1 MGRCSVQHNANVVHS
16 HIKFISCVGSDQHGK
31 NIVTQLNKLGIDT
44 DDVHIARGK
53 ATATYQAVLDA
64 EGDLYCA
71 IADMHVMA
79 DVDTGLVESAF
90 ADIQSNGL
98 PLLVVV
104 DGNLSHDVFP
114 IYVAIAHN
122 LLFLYGLNQR
132 L

>member
-1 MGRCSVQHNANVVHS
+1 M
-16 HIKFISCVGSDQHGK
+16 
-31 NIVTQLNKLGIDT
+31 
-44 DDVHIARGK
+44 HIARGK

-79 DVDTGLVESAF
+79 DMDTCLVESAF

-104 DGNLSHDVFP
+104 DGNLSHDVFS
-114 IYVAIAHN
+114 YLCRCCTEFAIPLWFEPTSVEKAK
-122 LLFLYGLNQR
+122 LVDCDTVGFLHFISPNELNYNRFTTNYLTAQIQKI
-132 L
+132 

>member
-1 MGRCSVQHNANVVHS
+1 MGRCSFRPNKNVVHR
-16 HIKFISCVGSDQHGK
+16 HIKFISCVGSDQQA

-53 ATATYQAVLDA
+53 PAIPSSF
-64 EGDLYCA
+64 GRRGFICA

-79 DVDTGLVESAF
+79 DMDTGLVESAF

-98 PLLVVV
+98 PSLVVV
-104 DGNLSHDVFP
+104 DGNLSRRFP
-114 IYVAIAHN
+114 IYVAIAKN